1 MLIFTNTEIQ
11 AKGCSGMGVSRE
23 KTKTKKKKRPLTK
36 AEQME
41 IYTIR
46 TSKVPLIQGKIGSFE
61 KNSDE
66 QLATIFLE
74 GFISFLILGKRSS
87 KIVMPI
93 SSCMIKQRIVKDEPP
108 PSTKRLKG
116 PALIVNQILEE
127 IGYKT
132 IIVPRTIT
140 AKNIGKLKLLCLLP
154 STKKVRRKKCQ
165 NSKKLY

>member
-1 MLIFTNTEIQ
+1 MNTGVIIQ
-11 AKGCSGMGVSRE
+11 ARGCSFSVGS
-23 KTKTKKKKRPLTK
+23 KKDTKKKRKKRPLTK
-36 AEQME
+36 TEQME

-46 TSKVPLIQGKIGSFE
+46 TSKIPLLQGKIGSFG

-93 SSCMIKQRIVKDEPP
+93 SRCMIKQRIVKDEPP

-127 IGYKT
+127 LGYKT

-140 AKNIGKLKLLCLLP
+140 SKNIGKLKLLCLLP
-154 STKKVRRKKCQ
+154 SAKKVRRKKCQ
-165 NSKKLY
+165 NLKKL

>member
-1 MLIFTNTEIQ
+1 MSTGVAIQ
-11 AKGCSGMGVSRE
+11 TRGCSFSAVL
-23 KTKTKKKKRPLTK
+23 KKDTKKKRKKRPPTK

-41 IYTIR
+41 IYTVR
-46 TSKVPLIQGKIGSFE
+46 TSKISLIQGKIGSFG

-154 STKKVRRKKCQ
+154 SAKKVRRKKCQ

>member
-1 MLIFTNTEIQ
+1 MHTGVVIQ
-11 AKGCSGMGVSRE
+11 ARGCSFSVGSKKETE
-23 KTKTKKKKRPLTK
+23 KKKKKRPLTK
-36 AEQME
+36 AERME

-46 TSKVPLIQGKIGSFE
+46 TSKIPLLQGKIESFG
-61 KNSDE
+61 KKSDE

-74 GFISFLILGKRSS
+74 GFI

-93 SSCMIKQRIVKDEPP
+93 SRCMIKQRIVKDEPP

-127 IGYKT
+127 LGYKT

-140 AKNIGKLKLLCLLP
+140 GKNIGKLKLLCFLP
-154 STKKVRRKKCQ
+154 SIKKVRRKKCQ
-165 NSKKLY
+165 N

>member
-1 MLIFTNTEIQ
+1 MHTGVVIQ
-11 AKGCSGMGVSRE
+11 ARGCSFSVGSKKETE
-23 KTKTKKKKRPLTK
+23 KKKKKRPLTK
-36 AEQME
+36 AERME

-46 TSKVPLIQGKIGSFE
+46 TSKIPLLQGKIESFG
-61 KNSDE
+61 KKSDE

-74 GFISFLILGKRSS
+74 GFISFLILSKRSS

-93 SSCMIKQRIVKDEPP
+93 SRCMIKQRIVKDEPP

-127 IGYKT
+127 LGYKT

-140 AKNIGKLKLLCLLP
+140 GKNIGKLKLLCFLP
-154 STKKVRRKKCQ
+154 SIKKVRRKKCQ
-165 NSKKLY
+165 N